1 MLVSAKIMNS
11 QSARREHLHH
21 FILRSRLLE
30 FPVAVVRETGEC
42 TRE

>member
-1 MLVSAKIMNS
+1 MSVSAKIMNS

-21 FILRSRLLE
+21 FILRSRLSE
-30 FPVAVVRETGEC
+30 FPVAVVTETGEC